1 MNPACTVMLSAK
13 NSTKK
18 RFDLTDGGGTPL
30 LPKYKGLFYISHK
43 SLPLGC
49 YIKFKLNVLNSR
61 TLIQITH
68 HMFAC
73 FNDKFLISNLLVEKP

>member
-1 MNPACTVMLSAK
+1 MNPARAIMLSAK

-18 RFDLTDGGGTPL
+18 TFDLTDVGGTPL

-49 YIKFKLNVLNSR
+49 FLKFKLNVLNSM
-61 TLIQITH
+61 TLIQITQADVC
-68 HMFAC
+68 MF
-73 FNDKFLISNLLVEKP
+73 